1 MNKIQV
7 LGGGFPGT
15 SKTWRFMRDMIN
27 EVQDLAVGL
36 GGENCIVKGCE
47 VVNGVAADGIVII
60 NGESYPFQGG
70 AVDANV
76 EIVEAVEKVTYFTD
90 ADLDGQA
97 DLLDAYFDRY
107 ARFAAAGTGTPWAD
121 LKRITP
127 LSEVARRLPPLK
139 CALPYWGA
147 VADIPDGWQ
156 LSDGTNQTPDMSG
169 MFVVGYDPDDLSH
182 DEIGKTGGES
192 KHTLSVAEMPNHDH
206 SGSVYIPAHKHGLP
220 KTVYSKEGAGG
231 DDNTFSN
238 SNNTGAVN
246 VTETSIAPAQS
257 PTFTTAKKGGGTAHE
272 NRPKFYT
279 MAWIAYVGKK

>member
-47 VVNGVAADGIVII
+47 VVNSVAADGILII
-60 NGESYPFQGG
+60 NGESLPFEGG
-70 AVDANV
+70 AVDVNV
-76 EIVEAVEKVTYFTD
+76 EIVEAVEQVTYFTD

-97 DLLDAYFDRY
+97 DLLDAYFERY

-127 LSEVARRLPPLK
+127 LSEVARRLPPLQT
-139 CALPYWGA
+139 ALPFWGA
-147 VADIPDGWQ
+147 VADIKDGWQ
-156 LSDGTNQTPDMSG
+156 LCDGTNGLPDMSG
-169 MFVVGYDPDDLSH
+169 MFVVGYDPDDADH
-182 DEIGKTGGES
+182 DAPGKTGGES
-192 KHTLSVAEMPNHDH
+192 KHALSIAEMPSHNF
-206 SGSVYIPAHKHGLP
+206 SGSVNIPGHKHSLP
-220 KTVYSKEGAGG
+220 KPVYSKVGASG

-238 SNNTGAVN
+238 KDNTGSVA
-246 VTETSIAPAQS
+246 VTETGTSPAQVANY
-257 PTFTTAKKGGGTAHE
+257 TTTMKGSNTPHE

-279 MAWIAYVGKK
+279 MAWIGYVG